1 MKTILLKWR
10 ELKAEYGL
18 KAILDSL
25 MGGILYGLLI
35 FVPVYIIL
43 AEIVMI
49 FIYQLY
55 TFVVIITFTAMFN
68 VYVINKLASK
78 ALQLKKPDHVSDV
91 RYIMMVHSI
100 FWMSIMLIIGIL
112 FITIIIPILWV

>member
-78 ALQLKKPDHVSDV
+78 ALQLKKQDHVSDV
-91 RYIMMVHSI
+91 RYIMMAHSI